1 MLRDMEELLNSVSKS
16 EIKDY
21 FREALNCYNSG
32 SYKACV
38 VFSVIAGMYDL
49 HQKVKD
55 MASSD
60 EEFRRLDEEINERK
74 NKLECYERYLVEQC
88 GKEKIDMLNPN
99 ETKELFRCI
108 DIRNDCAHPSD
119 FICSAEKARDV
130 YSSIIDIIS
139 SKPSLYG
146 CNKINHKLTELK
158 EKTFFPV
165 INNEK
170 IEKIIKELI
179 IKFHRKAIPILM
191 KQIAETIIKTDNDVQ
206 RKNAILFLAISEK
219 CIDNYSEEYLSI
231 FIKEEND
238 KYLLQLLEVNINL
251 LEYFSETNILKI
263 IKIFEV
269 ELESKQI
276 YYLDTWI
283 NVLLFKRVQE
293 SYFDEFI
300 KKIFVSDYNIDN
312 VIYIMSKVLNND
324 SCNEKVKDLLICEI
338 YDNYDNI
345 IKSNTIVNNFLLDI
359 LKCVDSSQIYE
370 KWLET
375 IIKSINNE
383 YNFNRKNDIILDSFT
398 KLPED
403 LWFDKVSE
411 RLKVDFVKSILDEV
425 DPYKSNS
432 AYAAQNLLVNFSE
445 EYPGLSRV
453 FTSQLLKDKDS
464 KYFDKQ
470 YKDIVVKLFS
480 DEIKKEEY
488 IKKTNDYS
496 EF

>member
-55 MASSD
+55 LASSD
-60 EEFRRLDEEINERK
+60 KEFRYLDESINARK
-74 NKLECYERYLVEQC
+74 NKFECYERYLVEQC
-88 GKEKIDMLNPN
+88 GTEKIDMLNPN
-99 ETKELFRCI
+99 ETKELIRCI
-108 DIRNDCAHPSD
+108 DIRNDCAHPND
-119 FICSAEKARDV
+119 FICSPEKARDV

-146 CNKINHKLTELK
+146 YNKINHILTEFK

-165 INNEK
+165 IKNEK

-191 KQIAETIIKTDNDVQ
+191 KRIAETIINTDNDVL

-219 CIDNYSEEYLSI
+219 CIDNYSEEYLSN
-231 FIKEEND
+231 FIKNENE

-263 IKIFEV
+263 IQIFED
-269 ELESKQI
+269 ELKSKEI
-276 YYLDTWI
+276 NYLDTWI
-283 NVLLFKRVQE
+283 NVLLFKSIQE
-293 SYFDEFI
+293 SYFDDFI
-300 KKIFVSDYNIDN
+300 KEIFVSTYNIDH
-312 VIYIMSKVLNND
+312 VIYIMSKLLNTD

-338 YDNYDNI
+338 NNNDDKI
-345 IKSNTIVNNFLLDI
+345 INSNTIVNNFLLDI
-359 LKCVDSSQIYE
+359 LKCIKSSQLYE
-370 KWLET
+370 KWLQ
-375 IIKSINNE
+375 IIINSIKKE
-383 YNFNRKNDIILDSFT
+383 YDFHKINTIILDSFM

-411 RLKVDFVKSILDEV
+411 NLKVNFVKCILDEAG
-425 DPYKSNS
+425 PHRTNS
-432 AYAAQNLLVNFSE
+432 AYAAQNLLMIFSE

-453 FTSQLLKDKDS
+453 FTSQLLKEKDS
-464 KYFDKQ
+464 KYFDKR